1 MTEERARQLRAV
13 IAGAMSK
20 EDDEVVLA
28 NVNLLPEWEPGVQYT
43 AGKKLQYGGVVY
55 KVLQTHTSQS
65 GWEPDAAVS
74 LFARVLVPDETI
86 IPDWVQP
93 DSTNAY
99 MTGDKVRYNGVVYES
114 LIDNNIWSP
123 EAYPAGWQAVE
134 E

>member
-28 NVNLLPEWEPGVQYT
+28 NVNLLPEWEPGAQYT

-74 LFARVLVPDETI
+74 LFARVLIPDETI